1 MSVITVIN
9 DPCLQSE
16 VLNSV
21 ANTCKQKKKV
31 KSFLFY
37 ICLYNKKLRNIIWKV
52 GMDWLSGIKL
62 SMNITLR
69 ICMGDM
75 LVEKKATILHSKYL

>member
-21 ANTCKQKKKV
+21 ANTCKQKKKSENF
-31 KSFLFY
+31 SFLY
-37 ICLYNKKLRNIIWKV
+37 MSI
-52 GMDWLSGIKL
+52 
-62 SMNITLR
+62 
-69 ICMGDM
+69 
-75 LVEKKATILHSKYL
+75 